1 MTELTKKFQ
10 MAMESIPEASA
21 MLEQQQQQLELSG
34 PIGDSKPPFA
44 FNVLS
49 AGVTNDTSP
58 KNAYNNVK
66 LRKSPTFK
74 DSSPNISRKSKGELI
89 EKKIVEFEDNIECL
103 EKYIKKLEVLID

>member
-1 MTELTKKFQ
+1 
-10 MAMESIPEASA
+10 
-21 MLEQQQQQLELSG
+21 
-34 PIGDSKPPFA
+34 
-44 FNVLS
+44 
-49 AGVTNDTSP
+49 
-58 KNAYNNVK
+58 VK